1 MKSQLTNKERLANL
15 IEFAKM
21 IIDECRKNKIDIRIF
36 GSVGIYYHCLI
47 KTEKIDSIRW
57 IKDLDLIFEEQ
68 DDLHDILTIFQKHG
82 FEYSKEVMVQTEGK
96 RTVLYRE
103 DDNDFTIDLIC
114 NPFNYAQTIDF
125 EKRFSIDEYS
135 LSITDLFLTRMQP
148 IKLEQKDIVDIMLL
162 IDIYGLSENTEVAV
176 NINRVVE
183 VLRKDWEFYHTFMK
197 NMKVLVQN
205 NINSTV
211 YGSLVTAIKQ
221 SKKTVRWK
229 LRSIFREYLKY
240 YQIVEKIN

>member
-1 MKSQLTNKERLANL
+1 MKSQLTNEERLSNL
-15 IEFAKM
+15 IEFGKM
-21 IIDECRKNKIDIRIF
+21 IIDECRKNELEIRYF
-36 GSVGIYYHCLI
+36 GSVGVYYQCLK

-57 IKDLDLIFEEQ
+57 IKDLDLIFKEQ
-68 DDLHDILTIFQKHG
+68 DDLPDILTIFQKHG
-82 FEYSKEVMVQTEGK
+82 FEYSKELMVQTEGK

-103 DDNDFTIDLIC
+103 KDNDFTIDLIS

-135 LSITDLFLTRMQP
+135 LSVTDLFLTRMQP

-162 IDIYGLSENTEVAV
+162 IDIYGLSENTEDAV

-183 VLRKDWEFYHTFMK
+183 VLRKNWGFCHTYMK
-197 NMKVLVQN
+197 NMKVLEQN
-205 NINSTV
+205 NLNSTV
-211 YGSLVTAIKQ
+211 FESLVNATKQ
-221 SKKTVRWK
+221 SKKTIRWK

-240 YQIVEKIN
+240 YQTVEKIN